1 MRLRDPVDTA
11 CQFVIKSF
19 FVSVMLLLLLNAA
32 AHAKID
38 KKFFQK
44 LFTYNWERRNH
55 GGGHMTIEEILAGE
69 SKNVEFKVQ
78 RPDKSIKYM
87 KTVVAFANGKGG
99 QIIFG
104 IDDKTREVVGIPE
117 DKVFQGIDAI
127 TNAISDSCEPM
138 IIPDVYLQNINGKP
152 VIVAEIRSGRQKPY
166 YIKAEGLENGVYIR
180 VSGTTRPADRDMSR
194 ELYYECDAR
203 SFDSVIRRD
212 IEVTDEDIKNL
223 CEQMKEVAI
232 ANSKSNVQRSAV
244 KDVTKNVLL
253 SWGILKRD
261 ENEKIYPTNAY
272 VYLTGQGGLRS
283 VIQCA
288 VFKGTTRSVFL
299 DRRNYEGPLWEQVDE
314 AVQFVLRNIRMGCR
328 LEGVYRQDIY
338 ELPPDSIRELIV
350 NAVMNCSYIQVSN
363 IQVAIYDDRLEITSP
378 GGLLPGVTIDLMKEG
393 FSKIRNR
400 SLANAFAYM
409 NLVEAWGSGIPKL
422 MQAMQEYGLRE
433 PEFIDMEVAFRINL
447 YRGQN
452 EVIEVK
458 NLNRDP
464 DDLNKDQKD
473 LKDDLETRLSEL
485 IRKNPELTHKA
496 LGEALAVSAATIKRT
511 LTKMQREGKV
521 IREGSNRKGK
531 WILTDKMK

>member
-1 MRLRDPVDTA
+1 
-11 CQFVIKSF
+11 
-19 FVSVMLLLLLNAA
+19 
-32 AHAKID
+32 
-38 KKFFQK
+38 
-44 LFTYNWERRNH
+44 
-55 GGGHMTIEEILAGE
+55 MTIEEILAGE

-78 RPDKSIKYM
+78 RPDKSMKYM

-99 QIIFG
+99 RIIFG

-117 DKVFQGIDAI
+117 DKVFREIDAI
-127 TNAISDSCEPM
+127 TNAISDSCEPT
-138 IIPDVYLQNINGKP
+138 IIPDVYLQNINDKP
-152 VIVAEIRSGRQKPY
+152 VIVAEIRTGRRKPY

-203 SFDSVIRRD
+203 SFDSIIRRD
-212 IEVTDEDIKNL
+212 IEVTDEDIKSL

-232 ANSKSNVQRSAV
+232 ANCKSNLQRSAV

-253 SWGILKRD
+253 SWGILKKD

-272 VYLTGQGGLRS
+272 IYLTGQGGLRS
-283 VIQCA
+283 MIQCA
-288 VFKGTTRSVFL
+288 VFKGTTRAVFL
-299 DRRNYEGPLWEQVDE
+299 DRRNYEGPLWKQVEE

-350 NAVMNCSYIQVSN
+350 NAVMNCSYIQNSN

-378 GGLLPGVTIDLMKEG
+378 GGLLPGVTIELMKEG

-409 NLVEAWGSGIPKL
+409 NLVEAWESGIPKL

-458 NLNRDP
+458 NRDHDLNHGSNDLNREPDNLNHEPVDLDRDP
-464 DDLNKDQKD
+464 
-473 LKDDLETRLSEL
+473 KDDLEIQLSEM
-485 IRKNPELTHKA
+485 IYKNPELTQKELA
-496 LGEALAVSAATIKRT
+496 KALAVSTATIKRM
-511 LTKMQREGKV
+511 LTKMQHEGKV

>member
-1 MRLRDPVDTA
+1 
-11 CQFVIKSF
+11 
-19 FVSVMLLLLLNAA
+19 
-32 AHAKID
+32 
-38 KKFFQK
+38 
-44 LFTYNWERRNH
+44 
-55 GGGHMTIEEILAGE
+55 MTMEEILAGE
-69 SKNVEFKVQ
+69 SKNIEFKVQ

-99 QIIFG
+99 QIVFG
-104 IDDKTREVVGIPE
+104 IDDKTREVVGVPE
-117 DKVFQGIDAI
+117 DKVFQEIDAI
-127 TNAISDSCEPM
+127 TNAISDSCEPT
-138 IIPDVYLQNINGKP
+138 IIPDVYLQDINDKP
-152 VIVAEIRSGRQKPY
+152 VIVAEIRAGRQKPY
-166 YIKAEGLENGVYIR
+166 YIKADGLENGVYIR

-212 IEVTDEDIKNL
+212 VEVTDEDIKNL

-232 ANSKSNVQRSAV
+232 ANSKSNLQRSSV

-253 SWGILKRD
+253 SWGILKKD

-283 VIQCA
+283 MIQCA
-288 VFKGTTRSVFL
+288 VFKGTTRTVFL

-328 LEGVYRQDIY
+328 LEGIYRQDIY

-350 NAVMNCSYIQVSN
+350 NAVMNCSYIQASN

-400 SLANAFAYM
+400 SLANAFVYM

-447 YRGQN
+447 YRDQN
-452 EVIEVK
+452 ETDYHFDMNGIGK
-458 NLNRDP
+458 N
-464 DDLNKDQKD
+464 
-473 LKDDLETRLSEL
+473 
-485 IRKNPELTHKA
+485 A
-496 LGEALAVSAATIKRT
+496 
-511 LTKMQREGKV
+511 
-521 IREGSNRKGK
+521 
-531 WILTDKMK
+531 DKMPESADKVLENADKVLINVQEKNIYDYIQKNNSITTAQAAECAGVKQRRAREILSKMVKKGLLKKCGASRSTVYLLNTESDSLL

>member
-11 CQFVIKSF
+11 CQFIMKSF

-32 AHAKID
+32 AHVKID

-117 DKVFQGIDAI
+117 DKVFQEIDAI

-152 VIVAEIRSGRQKPY
+152 VIVAEIRAGRQKPY
-166 YIKAEGLENGVYIR
+166 YIKADGLENGVYIR

-283 VIQCA
+283 MIQCA

-328 LEGVYRQDIY
+328 LEGIYRQDIY

>member
-1 MRLRDPVDTA
+1 
-11 CQFVIKSF
+11 
-19 FVSVMLLLLLNAA
+19 
-32 AHAKID
+32 
-38 KKFFQK
+38 
-44 LFTYNWERRNH
+44 
-55 GGGHMTIEEILAGE
+55 
-69 SKNVEFKVQ
+69 
-78 RPDKSIKYM
+78 M

-99 QIIFG
+99 QIVFG
-104 IDDKTREVVGIPE
+104 IDDKTREVVGVPE
-117 DKVFQGIDAI
+117 DKVFQEIDAI
-127 TNAISDSCEPM
+127 TNAIQDSCEPT
-138 IIPDVYLQNINGKP
+138 IIPDVYLQNINDKP
-152 VIVAEIRSGRQKPY
+152 VIVAEIRAGRQKPY
-166 YIKAEGLENGVYIR
+166 YIKADGLENGVYIR

-212 IEVTDEDIKNL
+212 VEVTDEDIKNL

-232 ANSKSNVQRSAV
+232 ANSKSNLQRSSV

-253 SWGILKRD
+253 SWGILKKD

-283 VIQCA
+283 MIQCA
-288 VFKGTTRSVFL
+288 VFKGTTRTVFL

-328 LEGVYRQDIY
+328 LEGIYRQDIY

-350 NAVMNCSYIQVSN
+350 NAVMNCSYIQASN

-400 SLANAFAYM
+400 SLANAFVYM

-447 YRGQN
+447 YRDQN
-452 EVIEVK
+452 ETDYHFDMNGIGK
-458 NLNRDP
+458 N
-464 DDLNKDQKD
+464 
-473 LKDDLETRLSEL
+473 
-485 IRKNPELTHKA
+485 A
-496 LGEALAVSAATIKRT
+496 
-511 LTKMQREGKV
+511 
-521 IREGSNRKGK
+521 
-531 WILTDKMK
+531 DKMPESADKVPESADKVLINVQEKNIYDYIQKNNSITTAQAAECAGVKQRRAREILSKMVKKGLLKKCGASRSTVYLLNTESDSLL

>member
-1 MRLRDPVDTA
+1 
-11 CQFVIKSF
+11 
-19 FVSVMLLLLLNAA
+19 
-32 AHAKID
+32 
-38 KKFFQK
+38 
-44 LFTYNWERRNH
+44 
-55 GGGHMTIEEILAGE
+55 MTIEEILAGE
-69 SKNVEFKVQ
+69 SKNIEFKVQ

-99 QIIFG
+99 QIVFG
-104 IDDKTREVVGIPE
+104 IDDKTREVVGVPE
-117 DKVFQGIDAI
+117 DKVFQEIDAI

-138 IIPDVYLQNINGKP
+138 IIPDVYLQNINDKP
-152 VIVAEIRSGRQKPY
+152 VIVAEIRAGRQKPY
-166 YIKAEGLENGVYIR
+166 YIKADGLENGVYIR

-212 IEVTDEDIKNL
+212 VEVTDEDIKNL

-232 ANSKSNVQRSAV
+232 ANSKSNLQRSSV

-253 SWGILKRD
+253 SWGILKKD

-283 VIQCA
+283 MIQCA
-288 VFKGTTRSVFL
+288 VFKGTTRTVFL
-299 DRRNYEGPLWEQVDE
+299 DRRNYEGSLWEQVDE

-328 LEGVYRQDIY
+328 LEGIYRQDIY

-350 NAVMNCSYIQVSN
+350 NAVMNCSYIQASN

-400 SLANAFAYM
+400 SLANAFVYM

-447 YRGQN
+447 YRDQN
-452 EVIEVK
+452 ETDYHFDMNGIGK
-458 NLNRDP
+458 N
-464 DDLNKDQKD
+464 
-473 LKDDLETRLSEL
+473 
-485 IRKNPELTHKA
+485 A
-496 LGEALAVSAATIKRT
+496 
-511 LTKMQREGKV
+511 
-521 IREGSNRKGK
+521 
-531 WILTDKMK
+531 DKMPESADKVLENADKVLINVQEKNIYDYIQKNNSITTAQAAECAGVKQRRAREILSKMVKKGLLKKCGASRSTVYLLNTESDSLL

>member
-1 MRLRDPVDTA
+1 
-11 CQFVIKSF
+11 
-19 FVSVMLLLLLNAA
+19 
-32 AHAKID
+32 
-38 KKFFQK
+38 
-44 LFTYNWERRNH
+44 
-55 GGGHMTIEEILAGE
+55 MTIEEILAGE

-78 RPDKSIKYM
+78 RPDKSMKYM

-99 QIIFG
+99 RIIFG

-117 DKVFQGIDAI
+117 DKVFREIDAI
-127 TNAISDSCEPM
+127 TNAISDSCEPT
-138 IIPDVYLQNINGKP
+138 IIPDVYLQNINDKP
-152 VIVAEIRSGRQKPY
+152 VIVVEIRTGRRKPY

-203 SFDSVIRRD
+203 SFDSIIRRD
-212 IEVTDEDIKNL
+212 IEVTDEDIKSL

-232 ANSKSNVQRSAV
+232 ANCKSNLQRSAV

-253 SWGILKRD
+253 SWGILKKD

-272 VYLTGQGGLRS
+272 IYLTGQGGLRS
-283 VIQCA
+283 MIQCA
-288 VFKGTTRSVFL
+288 VFKGTTRAVFL
-299 DRRNYEGPLWEQVDE
+299 DRRNYEGPLWKQVEE

-350 NAVMNCSYIQVSN
+350 NAVMNCSYIQNSN

-378 GGLLPGVTIDLMKEG
+378 GGLLPGVTIELMKEG

-458 NLNRDP
+458 NRDHDLNHGSNDLNREPDNLNHEPVDLDRDP
-464 DDLNKDQKD
+464 NDPNHDP
-473 LKDDLETRLSEL
+473 KDDLEIQLSEM
-485 IRKNPELTHKA
+485 IYKNPKLTQKELAK
-496 LGEALAVSAATIKRT
+496 ALAVSTATIKRM
-511 LTKMQREGKV
+511 LTKMQHEGKV

>member
-1 MRLRDPVDTA
+1 
-11 CQFVIKSF
+11 
-19 FVSVMLLLLLNAA
+19 
-32 AHAKID
+32 
-38 KKFFQK
+38 
-44 LFTYNWERRNH
+44 
-55 GGGHMTIEEILAGE
+55 MTIEEILAGE
-69 SKNVEFKVQ
+69 SKNIEFKVQ

-99 QIIFG
+99 QIVFG
-104 IDDKTREVVGIPE
+104 IDDKTREVVGVPE
-117 DKVFQGIDAI
+117 DKVFQEIDAI
-127 TNAISDSCEPM
+127 TNAISDSCEPT
-138 IIPDVYLQNINGKP
+138 IIPDVYLQNINDKP
-152 VIVAEIRSGRQKPY
+152 VIVAEIRAGRQKPY
-166 YIKAEGLENGVYIR
+166 YIKADGLENGVYIR

-212 IEVTDEDIKNL
+212 VEVTDEDIKNL

-232 ANSKSNVQRSAV
+232 ANSKSNLQRSSV

-253 SWGILKRD
+253 SWGILKKD

-283 VIQCA
+283 MIQCA
-288 VFKGTTRSVFL
+288 VFKGTTRTVFL

-328 LEGVYRQDIY
+328 LEGIYRQDIY

-350 NAVMNCSYIQVSN
+350 NAVMNCSYIQASN

-400 SLANAFAYM
+400 SLANAFVYM

-433 PEFIDMEVAFRINL
+433 PEFIDMVVAFRINL
-447 YRGQN
+447 YRDQN
-452 EVIEVK
+452 ETDYHFDMNGIGK
-458 NLNRDP
+458 N
-464 DDLNKDQKD
+464 
-473 LKDDLETRLSEL
+473 
-485 IRKNPELTHKA
+485 A
-496 LGEALAVSAATIKRT
+496 
-511 LTKMQREGKV
+511 
-521 IREGSNRKGK
+521 
-531 WILTDKMK
+531 DKMPESADKVPESADKVLINVQEKNIYDYIQKNNSITTAQAAECAGVKQRRAREILSKMVKKGLLKKCGASRSTVYLLNTESDSLL

>member
-1 MRLRDPVDTA
+1 
-11 CQFVIKSF
+11 
-19 FVSVMLLLLLNAA
+19 
-32 AHAKID
+32 
-38 KKFFQK
+38 
-44 LFTYNWERRNH
+44 
-55 GGGHMTIEEILAGE
+55 MTIEEILAGE

-78 RPDKSIKYM
+78 RPDKSMKYM

-99 QIIFG
+99 RIIFG
-104 IDDKTREVVGIPE
+104 IDDKTREVVGIPD
-117 DKVFQGIDAI
+117 DKVFREIDAI
-127 TNAISDSCEPM
+127 TNAISDSCEPT
-138 IIPDVYLQNINGKP
+138 IIPDVYLQNINDKP
-152 VIVAEIRSGRQKPY
+152 VIVAEIRTGRRKPY

-203 SFDSVIRRD
+203 SFDSIIRRD
-212 IEVTDEDIKNL
+212 IEVTDEDIKSL

-232 ANSKSNVQRSAV
+232 ANCKSNLQRSAV

-253 SWGILKRD
+253 SWGILKKD

-272 VYLTGQGGLRS
+272 IYLTGQGGLRS
-283 VIQCA
+283 MIQCA
-288 VFKGTTRSVFL
+288 VFKGTTRAVFL
-299 DRRNYEGPLWEQVDE
+299 DRRNYEGPLWKQVEE

-350 NAVMNCSYIQVSN
+350 NAVMNCSYIQNSN

-378 GGLLPGVTIDLMKEG
+378 GGLLPGVTIELMKEG

-458 NLNRDP
+458 NRDHDLNHGSNDLNREPDNLNHEPVDLDRDP
-464 DDLNKDQKD
+464 
-473 LKDDLETRLSEL
+473 KDDLEIQLSEM
-485 IRKNPELTHKA
+485 IYKNPKLTQKELAK
-496 LGEALAVSAATIKRT
+496 ALAVSTATIKRM
-511 LTKMQREGKV
+511 LTKMQHEGKV

>member
-1 MRLRDPVDTA
+1 
-11 CQFVIKSF
+11 
-19 FVSVMLLLLLNAA
+19 
-32 AHAKID
+32 
-38 KKFFQK
+38 
-44 LFTYNWERRNH
+44 
-55 GGGHMTIEEILAGE
+55 MTIEEILAGE

-78 RPDKSIKYM
+78 RPDKSMKYM

-99 QIIFG
+99 RIIFG
-104 IDDKTREVVGIPE
+104 IDDKTREVVGIPD
-117 DKVFQGIDAI
+117 DKVFREIDAI
-127 TNAISDSCEPM
+127 TNAISDSCEPT
-138 IIPDVYLQNINGKP
+138 IIPDVYLQNINDKP
-152 VIVAEIRSGRQKPY
+152 VIVAEIRTGRRKPY

-203 SFDSVIRRD
+203 SFDSIIRRD
-212 IEVTDEDIKNL
+212 IEVTD
-223 CEQMKEVAI
+223 
-232 ANSKSNVQRSAV
+232 

-253 SWGILKRD
+253 SWGILKKD

-272 VYLTGQGGLRS
+272 IYLTGQGGLRS
-283 VIQCA
+283 MIQCA
-288 VFKGTTRSVFL
+288 VFKGTTRAVFL
-299 DRRNYEGPLWEQVDE
+299 DRRNYEGPLWKQVEE

-350 NAVMNCSYIQVSN
+350 NAVMNCSYIQNSN

-378 GGLLPGVTIDLMKEG
+378 GGLLPGVTIELMKEG

-458 NLNRDP
+458 NRDHDLNHGSNDLNREPDNLNHEPVDLDP
-464 DDLNKDQKD
+464 NDPNHDP
-473 LKDDLETRLSEL
+473 KDDLEIQLSEM
-485 IRKNPELTHKA
+485 IYKNPKLTQKELAK
-496 LGEALAVSAATIKRT
+496 ALAVSTATIKRM
-511 LTKMQREGKV
+511 LTKMQHEGKV

>member
-1 MRLRDPVDTA
+1 
-11 CQFVIKSF
+11 
-19 FVSVMLLLLLNAA
+19 
-32 AHAKID
+32 
-38 KKFFQK
+38 
-44 LFTYNWERRNH
+44 
-55 GGGHMTIEEILAGE
+55 MTIEEILAGE

-78 RPDKSIKYM
+78 RPDKSMKYM

-99 QIIFG
+99 RIIFG

-117 DKVFQGIDAI
+117 DKVFREIDAI
-127 TNAISDSCEPM
+127 TNAISDSCEPT
-138 IIPDVYLQNINGKP
+138 IIPDVYLQNINDKP
-152 VIVAEIRSGRQKPY
+152 VIVAEIRTGRRKPY

-194 ELYYECDAR
+194 ELYYECAAR
-203 SFDSVIRRD
+203 SFDL
-212 IEVTDEDIKNL
+212 EVTDEDIKSL

-232 ANSKSNVQRSAV
+232 ANCKSNLQRSAV

-253 SWGILKRD
+253 SWGILKKD

-272 VYLTGQGGLRS
+272 IYLTGQGGLRS
-283 VIQCA
+283 MIQCA
-288 VFKGTTRSVFL
+288 VFKGTTRAVFL
-299 DRRNYEGPLWEQVDE
+299 DRRNYEGPLWKQVEE

-338 ELPPDSIRELIV
+338 ELPPYSIRELIV
-350 NAVMNCSYIQVSN
+350 NAVMNCSYIQNSN

-378 GGLLPGVTIDLMKEG
+378 GGLLPGVTIELMKEG

-458 NLNRDP
+458 NRDHDLNHGSNDLNREPDNLNHEPVDLDRDP
-464 DDLNKDQKD
+464 NDPNHDP
-473 LKDDLETRLSEL
+473 KDDLEIQLSEM
-485 IRKNPELTHKA
+485 IYKNPKLTQKELAK
-496 LGEALAVSAATIKRT
+496 ALAVSTATIKRM
-511 LTKMQREGKV
+511 LTKMQHEGKV

>member
-1 MRLRDPVDTA
+1 
-11 CQFVIKSF
+11 
-19 FVSVMLLLLLNAA
+19 
-32 AHAKID
+32 
-38 KKFFQK
+38 
-44 LFTYNWERRNH
+44 
-55 GGGHMTIEEILAGE
+55 MTIEEILAGE

-78 RPDKSIKYM
+78 RPDKSMKYM

-99 QIIFG
+99 RIIFG

-117 DKVFQGIDAI
+117 DKVFREIDAI
-127 TNAISDSCEPM
+127 TNAISDSCEPT
-138 IIPDVYLQNINGKP
+138 IIPDVYLQNINDKP
-152 VIVAEIRSGRQKPY
+152 VIVAEIRTGRRKPY

-203 SFDSVIRRD
+203 SFDSIICRD
-212 IEVTDEDIKNL
+212 MEVTDEDIKSL

-232 ANSKSNVQRSAV
+232 ANCKSNLQRSEV
-244 KDVTKNVLL
+244 KDVTKNILL
-253 SWGILKRD
+253 SWGILKKD

-272 VYLTGQGGLRS
+272 IYLTGQGGLRS
-283 VIQCA
+283 MIQCA
-288 VFKGTTRSVFL
+288 VFKGTTRAVFL
-299 DRRNYEGPLWEQVDE
+299 DRRNYEGPLWKQVEE
-314 AVQFVLRNIRMGCR
+314 AVQFVFRNIRMGCR

-350 NAVMNCSYIQVSN
+350 NAVMNCSYIQNSN

-378 GGLLPGVTIDLMKEG
+378 GGLLPGVTIELMKEG

-458 NLNRDP
+458 NRDHDLNHGSNDLNREL
-464 DDLNKDQKD
+464 DDLNHEPVD
-473 LKDDLETRLSEL
+473 LDRDSNDPNHDPKDDLEIQLSEM
-485 IRKNPELTHKA
+485 IYKNPELTQKELA
-496 LGEALAVSAATIKRT
+496 KALAVSTATIKRM
-511 LTKMQREGKV
+511 LTKMQHEGKV

-531 WILTDKMK
+531 LILTDKMK

>member
-1 MRLRDPVDTA
+1 
-11 CQFVIKSF
+11 
-19 FVSVMLLLLLNAA
+19 
-32 AHAKID
+32 
-38 KKFFQK
+38 
-44 LFTYNWERRNH
+44 
-55 GGGHMTIEEILAGE
+55 MTIEEILAGE

-78 RPDKSIKYM
+78 RPDKSMKYM

-99 QIIFG
+99 RIIFG
-104 IDDKTREVVGIPE
+104 IDDKQEKLLAFRRIKFFRE
-117 DKVFQGIDAI
+117 IDAI
-127 TNAISDSCEPM
+127 TNAISDSCEPT
-138 IIPDVYLQNINGKP
+138 IIPDVYLQNINDKP
-152 VIVAEIRSGRQKPY
+152 VIVAEIRTGRRKPY

-203 SFDSVIRRD
+203 SFDSIIRRD
-212 IEVTDEDIKNL
+212 IEVTDEDIKSL

-232 ANSKSNVQRSAV
+232 ANCKSNLQRSAV

-253 SWGILKRD
+253 SWGILKKD

-272 VYLTGQGGLRS
+272 IYLTGQGGLRS
-283 VIQCA
+283 MIQCA
-288 VFKGTTRSVFL
+288 VFKGTTRAVFL
-299 DRRNYEGPLWEQVDE
+299 DRRNYEGPLWKQVEE

-350 NAVMNCSYIQVSN
+350 NAVMNCSYIQNSN

-378 GGLLPGVTIDLMKEG
+378 GGLLPGVTIELMKEG

-458 NLNRDP
+458 NRDHDLNHGSNDLNREPDNLNHEPVDLDRDP
-464 DDLNKDQKD
+464 NDPNHDP
-473 LKDDLETRLSEL
+473 KDDLEIQLSEM
-485 IRKNPELTHKA
+485 IYKKSETDSERISK
-496 LGEALAVSAATIKRT
+496 SACSFY
-511 LTKMQREGKV
+511 G
-521 IREGSNRKGK
+521 N
-531 WILTDKMK
+531 D

>member
-1 MRLRDPVDTA
+1 
-11 CQFVIKSF
+11 
-19 FVSVMLLLLLNAA
+19 
-32 AHAKID
+32 
-38 KKFFQK
+38 
-44 LFTYNWERRNH
+44 
-55 GGGHMTIEEILAGE
+55 MTIEEILAGE

-78 RPDKSIKYM
+78 RPDKSMKYM

-99 QIIFG
+99 RIIFG
-104 IDDKTREVVGIPE
+104 IDDKTREVVGIPD
-117 DKVFQGIDAI
+117 DKVFREIDAI
-127 TNAISDSCEPM
+127 TNAISDSCEPT
-138 IIPDVYLQNINGKP
+138 IIPDVYLQNIN
-152 VIVAEIRSGRQKPY
+152 VAEIRTGRRKPY
-166 YIKAEGLENGVYIR
+166 YIKAEGLENVVYIR

-203 SFDSVIRRD
+203 SFDSIIRRD
-212 IEVTDEDIKNL
+212 IEVTDEDIKSL

-232 ANSKSNVQRSAV
+232 ANCKSNLQRSAV

-253 SWGILKRD
+253 SWGILKKD

-272 VYLTGQGGLRS
+272 IYLTGQGGLRS
-283 VIQCA
+283 MIQCA
-288 VFKGTTRSVFL
+288 VFKGTTRAVFL
-299 DRRNYEGPLWEQVDE
+299 DRRNYEGPLWKQVEE

-350 NAVMNCSYIQVSN
+350 NAVMNCSYIQNSN

-378 GGLLPGVTIDLMKEG
+378 GGLLPGVTIELMKEG

-458 NLNRDP
+458 NRDHDLNHGSNDLNREPDNLNHEPVDLDRDP
-464 DDLNKDQKD
+464 NDPNHDP
-473 LKDDLETRLSEL
+473 KDDLEIQLSEM
-485 IRKNPELTHKA
+485 IYKNPKLTQKELAK
-496 LGEALAVSAATIKRT
+496 ALAVSTATIKRM
-511 LTKMQREGKV
+511 LTKMQHEGKV